1 MDLRFGPSRD
11 WKSRFLS
18 DSKFSH
24 FFPLTPTFNLWE
36 HIPAQMRLSLIK
48 DRNEYETEQNEAENR
63 QMDGLGDNSRNGDGE
78 HDDGTGCVADFGAV
92 ESGG

>member
-1 MDLRFGPSRD
+1 MDLRFGSSRD

-24 FFPLTPTFNLWE
+24 FFPLTPTLKSWE

-48 DRNEYETEQNEAENR
+48 DRNEYETEYNETENR
-63 QMDGLGDNSRNGDGE
+63 QLDGWSDDGWNGDGE
-78 HDDGTGCVADFGAV
+78 CGSGAGCN
-92 ESGG
+92 